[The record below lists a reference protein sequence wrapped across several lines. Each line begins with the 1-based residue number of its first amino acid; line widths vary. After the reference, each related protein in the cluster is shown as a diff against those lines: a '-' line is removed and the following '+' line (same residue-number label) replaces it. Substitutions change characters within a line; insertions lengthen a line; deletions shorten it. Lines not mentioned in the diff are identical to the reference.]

1 MLIGVIRWNRE
12 RSDLQRAAGIRTIS
26 RRAR

>member
-12 RSDLQRAAGIRTIS
+12 RSDLQRAAGNRTIS